1 MRGKRRFR
9 LKRRHEANFLLHKP
23 RLGIQMAPQDDTFEL
38 SQDDDEFFKNR
49 PEEMMD
55 PNGML
60 TEFTEM

>member
-1 MRGKRRFR
+1 M
-9 LKRRHEANFLLHKP
+9 KRRHEANFLLHKP